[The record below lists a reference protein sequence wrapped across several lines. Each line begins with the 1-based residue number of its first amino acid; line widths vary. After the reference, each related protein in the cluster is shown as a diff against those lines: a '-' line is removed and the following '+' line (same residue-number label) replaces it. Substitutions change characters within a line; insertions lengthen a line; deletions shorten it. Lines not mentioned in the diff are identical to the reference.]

1 MEQWRWIEI
10 SNHIMAYSVIGKV
23 KVDTAEVF
31 FGSLCVFRLTRGEEE
46 RASFLP
52 FLSFSFSFLCSF
64 SFTSFV
70 LSLVLMWYTPSGR
83 ERRFPSKHKCTR

>member
-10 SNHIMAYSVIGKV
+10 SNHIRAYSVIGKV

-31 FGSLCVFRLTRGEEE
+31 FGSLCVFRLTRRGRGE
-46 RASFLP
+46 SLFP
-52 FLSFSFSFLCSF
+52 SFSFFFSFLCSF
-64 SFTSFV
+64 SFTSFA
-70 LSLVLMWYTPSGR
+70 LSLVLMWYTNSGG

>member
-31 FGSLCVFRLTRGEEE
+31 FGSLCVFRLTRGEVE
-46 RASFLP
+46 RASSLP
-52 FLSFSFSFLCSF
+52 FLSLSLFFVPFLLLLLF
-64 SFTSFV
+64 

-83 ERRFPSKHKCTR
+83 ERRFPF